1 MTTLIPGEIAKVDKQ
16 GRVAIP
22 VRVLK
27 AVTWWVGES
36 GDITAE
42 LTRRGLLRI
51 FPDSAMV
58 TARGVVESRPDESD
72 ADYITR
78 AVLADRYRG
87 LALYK
92 EGRLYLTEEVCPWL
106 GFKLGDVTE
115 LFAQPFHYGIEIMSM
130 EHRFGRLADAQDKVL
145 PWTFKP
151 PK

>member
-1 MTTLIPGEIAKVDKQ
+1 MATLIPGEIAKVDKQ

-36 GDITAE
+36 GSVTAE

-78 AVLADRYRG
+78 AVLADRYRR

-106 GFKLGDVTE
+106 DFKLGDVTE
-115 LFAQPFHYGIEIMSM
+115 LFAQPFPYGIEIMSN
-130 EHRFGRLADAQDKVL
+130 GASIWPAG
-145 PWTFKP
+145 
-151 PK
+151 